1 MLHLIRILKDC
12 KPMFQTISVISCV
25 LTLQTR
31 FVVDANKFG
40 TAQSSTKDLIGLNTK
55 KPVKALKLNLRKI
68 LNKKIVCKKI
78 LQQQTKTYRTRRK
91 VLNISKRS
99 R

>member
-1 MLHLIRILKDC
+1 MT
-12 KPMFQTISVISCV
+12 MFQTISVISCV
-25 LTLQTR
+25 LTVPTR

-40 TAQSSTKDLIGLNTK
+40 TAQSSTKDLIGLNIK

-68 LNKKIVCKKI
+68 LKKKIVCQKFF
-78 LQQQTKTYRTRRK
+78 QQQTKTYRARRK
-91 VLNISKRS
+91 VLNISKRC

>member
-1 MLHLIRILKDC
+1 MT
-12 KPMFQTISVISCV
+12 MFQTISVISCV
-25 LTLQTR
+25 LTVPTR

-40 TAQSSTKDLIGLNTK
+40 TAQSSTKDLIGLNIK

-68 LNKKIVCKKI
+68 LKKKIQVKTVCQKFF
-78 LQQQTKTYRTRRK
+78 QQQTKTYRARRK
-91 VLNISKRS
+91 VLNISKRC